1 MTSQNGTEKEFM
13 SDSEIKDFLSTS
25 SKVSELGYKE
35 DPKIEEEV
43 DDWFQWYYTSSK
55 KMDNV
60 NNTNET
66 ISSKGVYFICP
77 QPFQKPYLKRITM
90 EEGQSLLVPVYS
102 ASASKKEYPLC
113 EDLSEVV
120 KQDLQG
126 ITEISINLNG
136 NKIAAKWIIRKK
148 ALPIAGSTFYG
159 GLWLL
164 LKAKDLGRGDHLLSF
179 KANSKNYEV
188 EVKIPI
194 HVVI

>member
-1 MTSQNGTEKEFM
+1 MATQNGTEKEFM
-13 SDSEIKDFLSTS
+13 SDSEIKDFLSTG

-35 DPKIEEEV
+35 DHKVEEEV
-43 DDWFQWYYTSSK
+43 DEWFQWYYASSNK
-55 KMDNV
+55 IDNV
-60 NNTNET
+60 DSTNEK
-66 ISSKGVYFICP
+66 ISSKGVYFIYP

-90 EEGQSLLVPVYS
+90 GEGQSLLVPVYS
-102 ASASKKEYPLC
+102 ASASKKEYPSC

-120 KQDLQG
+120 KHDLQG

-136 NKIAAKWIIRKK
+136 KEIAAKWVIRKK
-148 ALPIAGSTFYG
+148 VLPIAGSTFYG

-194 HVVI
+194 HVLI